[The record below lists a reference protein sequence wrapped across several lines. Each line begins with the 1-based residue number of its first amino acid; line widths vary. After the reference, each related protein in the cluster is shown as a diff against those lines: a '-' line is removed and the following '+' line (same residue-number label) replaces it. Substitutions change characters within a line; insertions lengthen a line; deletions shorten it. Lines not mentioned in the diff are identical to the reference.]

1 MSNATAPA
9 AAEAVSIISVI
20 DQLAA
25 TRSFLTLVAYALEG
39 MTPNE
44 EINAMQYGV
53 EHIRREVQAAEDML
67 QVIRRQV

>member
-9 AAEAVSIISVI
+9 AAEAVSIIDVI

-39 MTPNE
+39 MTPDE
-44 EINAMQYGV
+44 EVNAMQYGV

-67 QVIRRQV
+67 QAIRRQV